1 MKNIFI
7 FSSIIAFAIFSCDK
21 VDNAYPA
28 QTYTGGLDPTLYPG
42 NITDYVV
49 PTFSPN
55 TNTNRN
61 VLIEDFTGHTCI
73 FCPDAAAEAHN
84 LETANPGR
92 VFTSTLHTGPTYNV
106 LPNSF

>member
-84 LETANPGR
+84 LETANP
-92 VFTSTLHTGPTYNV
+92 
-106 LPNSF
+106 